1 MASPLLMSTR
11 CQSLPGA
18 LFNSQ
23 TSARIPPVSSPVAGR
38 GVSSA
43 LCSNGLFA
51 LCDSSLAELER
62 IAPTSSFPKGAILFL
77 EGQVS
82 RGVYILC
89 QGRVKL
95 MAAGRDGKTL
105 ILRIAQPGEILGLQ
119 SMASGNPY
127 ELTVQT
133 LQPCQLAFINRAE
146 FLGFLREHP
155 DASLHMAQLLS
166 NECQATYEILRSI
179 ALSHSVPEK
188 LARLLLQWSADV
200 PAGDGFTHLKLK
212 LTHEEIAQLIGSTRE
227 TVTRTLSEMK
237 KRRLLV
243 RTGTTLFIRNRAAL
257 KKLARA

>member
-1 MASPLLMSTR
+1 MASPLPMSTGFER
-11 CQSLPGA
+11 LPVSP
-18 LFNSQ
+18 LNSP
-23 TSARIPPVSSPVAGR
+23 TSARISPVSPPVTAR
-38 GVSSA
+38 GVSSV
-43 LCSNGLFA
+43 LCSNGLSA
-51 LCDSSLAELER
+51 LCDSSLAELDR
-62 IAPTSSFPKGAILFL
+62 IAPTSSFPKGAVLFL

-95 MAAGRDGKTL
+95 MATGRDGKTL

-146 FLGFLREHP
+146 FLRFLREHT
-155 DASLHMAQLLS
+155 DASLHMAQRLS
-166 NECQATYEILRSI
+166 NECQAAYEIVRSI

-188 LARLLLQWSADV
+188 LARLLLEWSGDGPV
-200 PAGDGFTHLKLK
+200 RDGFTHVKLT

-227 TVTRTLSEMK
+227 TVTRALSEMK
-237 KRRLLV
+237 KRRVLD
-243 RTGTTLFIRNRAAL
+243 RTGAKLFIRNRAAL
-257 KKLARA
+257 KRLARA